1 MCQILPA
8 RVIAVDQERAE
19 VELYGGLR
27 GSASCALHPD
37 LAPGDWVL
45 VDRGLVLE
53 VIEPAE
59 AEAILAVYAE
69 MAELLEAGQ

>member
-8 RVIAVDQERAE
+8 KVIGVREER
-19 VELYGGLR
+19 VELELHDGQR
-27 GSASCALHPD
+27 ATASRALQPD

-53 VIEPAE
+53 VIEAAE
-59 AEAILAVYAE
+59 AEAILAIYAE
-69 MAELLEAGQ
+69 MAELLEAAQ